1 MGNNGCGLLSGCV
14 VTLSLLFQIILIICA
29 VVSHHMYTLCHM
41 IVQIFVFICNNTPL
55 I

>member
-14 VTLSLLFQIILIICA
+14 VTLSLLCHIILIICA
-29 VVSHHMYTLCHM
+29 VVSHYMYTLWHM
-41 IVQIFVFICNNTPL
+41 VVQIFVFICNNTLL